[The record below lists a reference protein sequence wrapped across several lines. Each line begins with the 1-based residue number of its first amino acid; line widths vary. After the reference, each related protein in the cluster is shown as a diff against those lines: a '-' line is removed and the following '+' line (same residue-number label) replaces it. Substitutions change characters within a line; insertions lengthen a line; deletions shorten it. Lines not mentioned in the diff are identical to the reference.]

1 MTFLNLNLNKKINF
15 NFFFKHVLFT
25 FFWSLGI
32 LLLVFRVD
40 VAIVDKLGIYNLTVI
55 IPLLYIAGLV
65 TTLFFLRWYWALA
78 FLFYPILLCF
88 WFIPKTILNKGKIY
102 LFGNYISS
110 VFSKF
115 YHYKRSLFHFSL
127 ILIALIIYIGVN
139 NELSR
144 WAVIIVWTYFYIFYI
159 YETLR
164 ESFSTPTLF
173 GEIIEKKLKEF
184 IQRNDTDE
192 SFVIKSYINQQGDD
206 KLEVE
211 IKKDKQITRSIL
223 AVTAF
228 EIIAEK
234 LNGFKTKQS
243 YLLSS
248 IIGAFWFLIL
258 SIVSFW
264 FLNYQLYKVDP
275 SNFNYNGNT
284 PGFDFFYYTFKTIT
298 FGDIELVKPISIIA
312 RIVELS
318 SFLIVGILFLVV
330 IISVIFSMKQE
341 QLQQDVKLTT
351 ELINCEKRI
360 LSKYFQNEFGVELTK
375 AVSEMKNID
384 TSIKNL
390 QNIIDKIL

>member
-1 MTFLNLNLNKKINF
+1 M
-15 NFFFKHVLFT
+15 
-25 FFWSLGI
+25 
-32 LLLVFRVD
+32 
-40 VAIVDKLGIYNLTVI
+40 
-55 IPLLYIAGLV
+55 
-65 TTLFFLRWYWALA
+65 
-78 FLFYPILLCF
+78 
-88 WFIPKTILNKGKIY
+88 
-102 LFGNYISS
+102 
-110 VFSKF
+110 
-115 YHYKRSLFHFSL
+115 
-127 ILIALIIYIGVN
+127 IIYIGVN